1 MSDFSNIIS
10 GDTPVLVDF
19 YANWCGP
26 CKIMSPIVDEIKN
39 EFGNRIRVLKIDV
52 DKNAPVATKFK
63 IKGIPTLLLFK
74 QGEIVWRNAGVVLKD
89 ELIQVIK
96 LHSV

>member
-74 QGEIVWRNAGVVLKD
+74 QGEIVWRNARVVPKD

>member
-1 MSDFSNIIS
+1 LSDFSNIIS

-74 QGEIVWRNAGVVLKD
+74 QGEIVWRNAGVVPKD